1 MTRQKKHQ
9 RIGIYGGTFDPP
21 HYGHLLCA
29 EWTREWFGL
38 DRVLFVTG
46 ASPPNKPSGPIAAED
61 RHEMVIAAVADNP
74 FFEASR
80 IELEMDGCTY
90 SLQTVKALREQY
102 GDEVELFYIISSEY
116 LDPAH
121 SWYLPKWMGAAELF
135 RLCRFLIFPRDQL
148 DMEQSRE
155 WAALIP
161 DANIDLAFAPS
172 PPLSSTLIRKLVAE
186 GRSIWYTTPWAVQQ
200 LIGKNGHY
208 RTNSTPVTAHETP
221 PASPKRIGVYGGQ
234 FDPIHYGHLIRAEWT
249 RQQYGLDKVLF
260 VTSANPP
267 NNRNAAATAEARHE
281 MVVSAVAENPNFDAS
296 RMDLD
301 RGSVSYAM
309 LNVQQIR
316 QEYGSDCEISLLVG
330 SDYLNPDNRWHLR
343 NWFEAGEL
351 FKLVRFLV
359 FPRNIKDV
367 EKIRNWASLVEG
379 ASIEVMYAPAAPVT
393 SEMIRHRVASDLSIR
408 YATPWVVQQTITRQN
423 LYNTR
428 TNRGRKR

>member
-1 MTRQKKHQ
+1 M
-9 RIGIYGGTFDPP
+9 
-21 HYGHLLCA
+21 
-29 EWTREWFGL
+29 
-38 DRVLFVTG
+38 VL
-46 ASPPNKPSGPIAAED
+46 
-61 RHEMVIAAVADNP
+61 AAVADNP

-80 IELEMDGCTY
+80 VELEMDGCSY
-90 SLQTVKALREQY
+90 SLQTVKALKEQY
-102 GDEVELFYIISSEY
+102 GTDAELFYIISSEY

-121 SWYLPKWMGAAELF
+121 AWHLPKWMGAAELF
-135 RLCRFLIFPRDQL
+135 KLCRFLIFPRDQL

-172 PPLSSTLIRKLVAE
+172 PPLSSTLIRKLVRE

-200 LIGKNGHY
+200 LIRKNGHY
-208 RTNSTPVTAHETP
+208 RNEATPKSEFETI
-221 PASPKRIGVYGGQ
+221 ATDPKKIGVYGGQ

-267 NNRNAAATAEARHE
+267 NNRNASATAEARHE
-281 MVVSAVAENPNFDAS
+281 MVVTAVAENPHFDAS

-301 RGSVSYAM
+301 RGSISYAI
-309 LNVQQIR
+309 LNVRQVL
-316 QEYGSDCEISLLVG
+316 QEYGADSEISLLVG

-343 NWFEAGEL
+343 NWFEADEL

-359 FPRNIKDV
+359 FPRNVKDV
-367 EKIRNWASLVEG
+367 DKIRQWASLVKN

-393 SEMIRHRVASDLSIR
+393 SEMIRHRVANNLSIR
-408 YATPWVVQQTITRQN
+408 YATPWVVQQTIARQN
-423 LYNTR
+423 LYNPKAA
-428 TNRGRKR
+428 GRKHKS